1 MKKRLSVL
9 LAVLLLLSGLVAARA
24 ESPYVPGRRGS
35 DLLSAALDAGHVVT
49 YDARLHLD
57 ADWAALAG
65 DEETARLLP
74 LAMGAL
80 KNAHLRVGFGKFDGG
95 ARLTLGAAYEQENA
109 DPVEVFA
116 AVNFTWDGL
125 NVESDLLPGKRF
137 TVGWETLLEEADVDP
152 SVIEAFYSA
161 RDNDDETSF
170 EAEMQ
175 TLVEEL
181 TPIVEALAPYGSI
194 VAEHLSS
201 LNVETQTDVPATDAF
216 PAADQVYVVSVTS
229 QDVASLLVDLLD
241 HAESDPIFTE
251 NLKSQDFASWR
262 AAAEEIDASNGLF
275 KATVG
280 LDEGGDPCFI
290 DLYATDNADFTA
302 TVTGALHPTD
312 AGSRFVLGVTAD
324 SQQDGEESSAA
335 FSMAI
340 SSADDPVID
349 KALDGEVSFEIT
361 SAGKSLYSMNDTF
374 SVAGEK
380 QGEEPGSVTQMQDT
394 HCVSTDSGL
403 VRVVTQA
410 KATSALTAEGG
421 ETAHASGTVD
431 TYVDENG
438 PVTVGI
444 SSENTIRPEDGEGVS
459 GDFSLALNVPTLHVD
474 DLGLTVTYAS
484 APYDPASAD
493 VLTEI
498 AIETLSQEDLEALT
512 DELSTAATQKVFAL
526 LSALPQEL
534 FSELMSSAQ

>member
-1 MKKRLSVL
+1 MKKRFSAL

-24 ESPYVPGRRGS
+24 ESPYVPGNRGS

-57 ADWAALAG
+57 ADWAALAD
-65 DEETARLLP
+65 DEETAQMLP
-74 LAMGAL
+74 LAMDAL

-95 ARLTLGAAYEQENA
+95 ARLTLSAAYEQENA
-109 DPVEVFA
+109 APVEVFA

-125 NVESDLLPGKRF
+125 SVESDLLPGKRV

-152 SVIEAFYSA
+152 SVIEAFRSA
-161 RDNDDETSF
+161 RDNDVETSL
-170 EAEMQ
+170 ADEMQ

-181 TPIVEALAPYGSI
+181 GPVVEALAPYGSI

-216 PAADQVYVVSVTS
+216 PAAAQVYVVSVTP

-241 HAESDPIFTE
+241 RAESDPLFTE
-251 NLKSQDFASWR
+251 NLKSEDFASWR
-262 AAAEEIDASNGLF
+262 AAAEELNASAGLF

-290 DLYATDNADFTA
+290 DLYATDNADVTT

-312 AGSRFVLGVTAD
+312 AGSRFVLGVTAN
-324 SQQDGEESSAA
+324 SKQDGEESSSV
-335 FSMAI
+335 FSMSL

-374 SVAGEK
+374 SVAGEE
-380 QGEEPGSVTQMQDT
+380 QGGEPASVTQMQDT
-394 HCVSTDSGL
+394 HSVLTDVGL
-403 VRVVTQA
+403 VRLVTQA
-410 KATSALTAEGG
+410 NATSALTADGG
-421 ETAHASGTVD
+421 ETARASGMVD
-431 TYVDENG
+431 TYLDENG
-438 PVTVGI
+438 PVTIGF
-444 SSENTIRPEDGEGVS
+444 SSENTIRPEEGEGVS
-459 GDFSLALNVPTLHVD
+459 GDFSLALNVPALNVD

-493 VLTEI
+493 ALTEI
-498 AIETLSQEDLEALT
+498 ALETISQEDLEALAS
-512 DELSTAATQKVFAL
+512 ELSAAATQKAL
-526 LSALPQEL
+526 ALMSALPQEL
-534 FSELMSSAQ
+534 VSAQ